1 MVDVIVK
8 NGLVIDRGEK
18 TTAHLAIKDG
28 KVVAWLQNP
37 DDMQAKEV
45 IDCAGKYILP
55 GIVDMHFHC
64 RVPGKSEREDFDTA
78 TMAASKGGVTMFVE
92 MPIAKPSPH
101 NAETFKNRV
110 DYAADKAVIDYAF
123 YGAGAMR
130 NEEAAAELARA
141 GAIGYK
147 MFLHAM
153 PSGREDEFHGLCA
166 VNNEEVFESLQ
177 ANGKTG
183 LITCVH
189 AEDDGYIKAL
199 TKIHDKGDDNTFLEH
214 FATRVPEAEELAIL
228 TSGLIAKGAGAKLH
242 ICHVSSA
249 EGADAVAY
257 LKEKGIDIT
266 AESCPHYLFGD
277 EKMLTHFGTYAK
289 VNPPVRGQDHQD
301 ALLAALY
308 NGVLDA
314 IASDH
319 APFLPEE
326 KEVKDF
332 LKAPSGMPIVE
343 LFGPVV
349 FDQVMKGNMG
359 WEEAIEWLSA
369 NPAKLL
375 NVYPQKGTLAVGADA
390 DFLIFDP
397 NQDTVVDVDKA
408 LTRSKGSMYPFHHKV
423 YKGLIDATYVRGV
436 KVYADGAIHAP
447 RGHGNF
453 IPGKGYQK

>member
-1 MVDVIVK
+1 MVDLILK
-8 NGLVIDRGEK
+8 NGLVIGSNGK
-18 TTAHLAIKDG
+18 HMANLAIKDG
-28 KVVAWLQNP
+28 KVVAWL
-37 DDMQAKEV
+37 DDITGFEAKEV
-45 IDCAGKYILP
+45 IDCEGKYILP

-64 RVPGKSEREDFDTA
+64 RVPGKDEREDFDTA
-78 TMAASKGGVTMFVE
+78 TMAASKGGVTMLVE

-101 NAETFKNRV
+101 DAETFRNRV
-110 DYAADKAVIDYAF
+110 NYASDKAVIDYAF
-123 YGAGAMR
+123 YGAGATKDPKVAM
-130 NEEAAAELARA
+130 ELAEA

-153 PSGREDEFHGLCA
+153 PAGREDEFDGLCA
-166 VNNEEVFESLQ
+166 TNNEEVFQSLY
-177 ANGKTG
+177 ANGQTG

-199 TKIHDKGDDNTFLEH
+199 TKLHDKGDENTFKEH
-214 FATRVPEAEELAIL
+214 FATRVPEAEELAVFN
-228 TSGLIAKGAGAKLH
+228 SGLIALGAGAKLH
-242 ICHVSSA
+242 ICHISSK
-249 EGADAVAY
+249 EGAYAVRY
-257 LKEKGIDIT
+257 LKEKGVDVT

-289 VNPPVRGQDHQD
+289 VNPPVRGKEHQD
-301 ALLAALY
+301 ELLQALY
-308 NGVLDA
+308 DGVLDA

-319 APFLPEE
+319 APFLPQE

-359 WEEAIEWLSA
+359 WEETVAWLSE

-375 NVYPQKGTLAVGADA
+375 NVYPNKGTLTVGADA
-390 DFLIFDP
+390 DFIIFDP
-397 NQDTVVDVDKA
+397 NQDTVVDVEKA

-423 YKGLIDATYVRGV
+423 YKGLIDATYVRGT
-436 KVYADGAIHAP
+436 KVYADGSIHAP
-447 RGHGNF
+447 KGHGKF
-453 IPGKGYQK
+453 VPGKCFKK